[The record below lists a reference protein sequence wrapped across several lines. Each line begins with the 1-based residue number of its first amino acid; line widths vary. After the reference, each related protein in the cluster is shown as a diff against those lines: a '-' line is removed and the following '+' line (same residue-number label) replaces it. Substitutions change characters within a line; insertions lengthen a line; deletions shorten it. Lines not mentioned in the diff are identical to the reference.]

1 MSDPRNGAW
10 KTQQVREAE
19 AALAAAVQRGRE
31 AVVKAQQVSAS
42 MKNTRLSDRDI
53 EEIDRAARGRGATPE
68 LRALAER
75 VDRGDLSW
83 RQIVDGRAMR
93 DPGVQAAMRA
103 NLAQLGRVYRKFEEG
118 FSLDDVLESET
129 GAPAGLRGRQT
140 PPPSATSGPDPDD
153 EPPTVLKHSS
163 W

>member
-10 KTQQVREAE
+10 KTSQVREAE
-19 AALAAAVQRGRE
+19 AALAAAVERGRE
-31 AVVKAQQVSAS
+31 AVVKAQQVSARVP
-42 MKNTRLSDRDI
+42 NTRLSDADI

-68 LRALAER
+68 LRALVER

-83 RQIVDGRAMR
+83 RQIVDGKAMH

-118 FSLDDVLESET
+118 FTLDDVLESET
-129 GAPAGLRGRQT
+129 GSTSRRRAPSEAPAASDD
-140 PPPSATSGPDPDD
+140 PP
-153 EPPTVLKHSS
+153 ETVLKHSS